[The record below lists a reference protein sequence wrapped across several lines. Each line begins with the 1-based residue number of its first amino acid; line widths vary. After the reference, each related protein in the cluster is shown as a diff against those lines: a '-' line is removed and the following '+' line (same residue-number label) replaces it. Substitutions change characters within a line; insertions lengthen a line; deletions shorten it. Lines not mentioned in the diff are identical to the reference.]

1 MIWPIVPGRKR
12 ESGGAF
18 NRRQR
23 QNAARV
29 VALQR
34 QELGS
39 MFVKKEQWTE
49 EEVLA
54 LPAGEHDYFERKSGL
69 LFDDPAGRNKLY
81 DALAK
86 AASAF
91 ANSGGVLSVPAGA
104 TTKLLVLNAPLFVA
118 KAVQEFIGALAVG
131 DCKRT

>member
-69 LFDDPAGRNKLY
+69 LFDDPAGPNKLY

-91 ANSGGVLSVPAGA
+91 ANSGGGH
-104 TTKLLVLNAPLFVA
+104 LVLRVA
-118 KAVQEFIGALAVG
+118 DDGSIDGVPHVISGAS
-131 DCKRT
+131 